1 MKTIFITGASSGI
14 GKATAKL
21 FQSKGWN
28 VIATMRKPENETE
41 LTQLENVTILALD
54 VTDIEQI
61 KSTVTK
67 AIGLFDIDIVVNNAG
82 YGLLG
87 ALEAYTNENIIRQV
101 DTNFLGTVRVT
112 QEFIPHF
119 REAQKGLFINVT
131 SIGGHTGFPFTS
143 IYNGTKWA
151 VEGWSECLSIE
162 LSMFNVG
169 VKTVAPSS
177 TNTELFSHNADVK
190 HLPFYEATEK
200 KMIGMIKPASSPEEI
215 AEVIFEAA
223 TDDKDQLRYFAGKS
237 SKAIYDR
244 RQEIGAEASVKE
256 IKKMYFDS
264 LKTEV

>member
-21 FQSKGWN
+21 FQSQGWN

-67 AIGLFDIDIVVNNAG
+67 ATGLFDIDVVVNNAG

-177 TNTELFSHNADVK
+177 TNTELFSHNVDVK

-200 KMIGMIKPASSPEEI
+200 KMVGMIKPASSPEEI

>member
-21 FQSKGWN
+21 FQSQGWN

-41 LTQLENVTILALD
+41 LTKLENVTVLPLD

-67 AIGLFDIDIVVNNAG
+67 ATNSIDIDVVVNNAG

-87 ALEAYTNENIIRQV
+87 ALEAYTNENIVRQV

-162 LSMFNVG
+162 LSMFKVG

-177 TNTELFSHNADVK
+177 TNTELFSHNVDVK

-200 KMIGMIKPASSPEEI
+200 KMVGMIKPASSPEEI

-244 RQEIGAEASVKE
+244 RQEIGGEASVKE